1 MKRKWTEQNLKDAV
15 AKSRSYRNTL
25 KLLGL
30 KPAGGNYSQLKSYI
44 SEYNLNTDHFTGQ
57 GWNVGLKFVPKKP
70 KPLSEI
76 LRKNV
81 KFQSYKLKKRLF
93 REGYKQE
100 RCEICGWVEISEDG
114 RIPLEINHKNG
125 ESTDNRIENIEIL
138 CPNCHSLK
146 PFYRGSKLKK

>member
-1 MKRKWTEQNLKDAV
+1 MKRRWTEQNLRDAV

-30 KPAGGNYSQLKSYI
+30 IPAGGNYSQLKNYI
-44 SEYNLNTDHFTGQ
+44 DEYKINIDHFTGQ
-57 GWNVGLKFVPKKP
+57 GWNVGLKFVPNKP
-70 KPLSEI
+70 RPLTEI
-76 LRKNV
+76 LRKDV

-100 RCEICGWVEISEDG
+100 YCEICGWAEVSEDG

>member
-15 AKSRSYRNTL
+15 LNSKSYRNTL

-30 KPAGGNYSQLKSYI
+30 NPAGGNYSQLKKYI
-44 SEYNLNTDHFTGQ
+44 EEYKINIDHFTGQ
-57 GWNVGLKFVPKKP
+57 GWNVGLGFVPKKP
-70 KPLSEI
+70 RPLEEI
-76 LRKNV
+76 LKKDV

-93 REGYKQE
+93 REGYKQQQ
-100 RCEICGWVEISEDG
+100 CEICGWAEVSEDG

-125 ESTDNRIENIEIL
+125 NTTDNRIENIEIL